1 MYLLLNNNKYL
12 DQIIKCLFYCLKKN
26 NIECKIINELPK
38 KKIETKINN
47 DEQELNE
54 KNNVTVPNLLKN
66 IPMSTDTRPN
76 LLKNI
81 PIANDNFKID
91 PLDSLK
97 GRTGNME
104 DLLKAASSM
113 GDILPKNVNLRSI
126 AHNKNDLEIDNET
139 IVENEK
145 EKSNNISKDLENIYV
160 IFNINKIETEDLPK
174 SYIVYNFE
182 QLTTD
187 RKWNESFFTKCK
199 SAMKVLDYSLEN
211 IKQFDLRN
219 IDVHHLPFGWC
230 SILEPDYSLDEKDID
245 LLFLGSLNNNRIT
258 TITDINRK
266 NLGKN
271 FYLHNKCFEDDFE
284 KVVSKSKIGLNIHY
298 YNGKTI
304 LELTRI
310 IPFICAGIH
319 VISERSNDIFYDKS
333 LNGIVTFCK
342 KEDMPEEVK
351 KAISEYD
358 LSRNLKKRKK
368 LKKKLNFENI
378 ISENIFLFK
387 I

>member
-38 KKIETKINN
+38 IETKSS
-47 DEQELNE
+47 DDQKEPKEQEIT
-54 KNNVTVPNLLKN
+54 KIPNLLKN

-81 PIANDNFKID
+81 PIANNIPKPD

-104 DLLKAASSM
+104 DLLKVASSM
-113 GDILPKNVNLRSI
+113 GDILPKNVDLRSI
-126 AHNKNDLEIDNET
+126 AHNKNDLKIDNE
-139 IVENEK
+139 IIIKKEIEK
-145 EKSNNISKDLENIYV
+145 EKEKENSDLENVYI
-160 IFNINKIETEDLPK
+160 IFNINKIEEEALPK

-182 QLTTD
+182 QLTTE
-187 RKWNESFFTKCK
+187 RKWNDSFFTKCK
-199 SAMKVLDYSLEN
+199 NAIKVLDYSLEN

-219 IDVHHLPFGWC
+219 IDAHHLPFGWC
-230 SILEPDYSLDEKDID
+230 SVLEPDYSLDEKDID
-245 LLFLGSLNNNRIT
+245 LLFLGSLNSNRIS
-258 TITDINRK
+258 TITEINRK

-333 LNGIVTFCK
+333 LNGIITFCK
-342 KEDMPEEVK
+342 KEEMPEEIK

-358 LSRNLKKRKK
+358 LSTNLKKRKK

>member
-26 NIECKIINELPK
+26 NIDSKIIYELPK
-38 KKIETKINN
+38 KEIEEHK
-47 DEQELNE
+47 DEEVIE
-54 KNNVTVPNLLKN
+54 EPPKVSSLLKN
-66 IPMSTDTRPN
+66 VPISTEYRSD
-76 LLKNI
+76 LLKNV
-81 PIANDNFKID
+81 PISNNKSKNDIFDNFKA
-91 PLDSLK
+91 K
-97 GRTGNME
+97 TGNME
-104 DLLKAASSM
+104 DLLKIANNM

-126 AHNKNDLEIDNET
+126 AHNKNDLK
-139 IVENEK
+139 VENEDIINEQK
-145 EKSNNISKDLENIYV
+145 KIKNSDVEDNSTYI
-160 IFNINKIETEDLPK
+160 IFNINKIEEEDLPK
-174 SYIVYNFE
+174 NYIVYNFE

-187 RKWNESFFTKCK
+187 RKWNESFFEKCRK
-199 SAMKVLDYSLEN
+199 AKKVLDYSLEN

-219 IDVHHLPFGWC
+219 ISAHHLPFGWC
-230 SILEPDYSLDEKDID
+230 SILEPDYSLDDKDID
-245 LLFLGSLNNNRIT
+245 LLFLGSLNNNRIS
-258 TITDINRK
+258 TITEINRK

-271 FYLHNKCFEDDFE
+271 FYLHNKCFDDDFE

-319 VISERSNDIFYDKS
+319 VISERSNDLYYDKIF
-333 LNGIVTFCK
+333 NGIITFCR
-342 KEDMPEEVK
+342 KEDMADMVN
-351 KAISEYD
+351 KAISEYE
-358 LSRNLKKRKK
+358 LSYALKKRKK

-378 ISENIFLFK
+378 IKENIFLFK